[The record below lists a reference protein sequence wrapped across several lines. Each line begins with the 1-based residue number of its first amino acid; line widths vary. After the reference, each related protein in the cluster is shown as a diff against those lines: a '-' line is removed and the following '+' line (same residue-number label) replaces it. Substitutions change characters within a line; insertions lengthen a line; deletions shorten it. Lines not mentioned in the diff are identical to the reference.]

1 MWTAAYPA
9 INEKILHTMEEKIMA
24 NIHKSITELVGHTP
38 LVELTNFNRN
48 NNLKAT
54 MIGKLEY
61 FNPSGSVKDRAAL
74 NMIEKAEAEGKLK
87 PGGTIVES
95 TSGNTGISL
104 AAFAAA
110 RGYHLHIFMEPGC
123 TPERVQILKAYGTT
137 VQYYKDI
144 PGFDEIIANYGFDKE
159 RIIAAMQK
167 FCDDNGYYYTSQL
180 TNDANWQAHIKSTGP
195 EIVEDT
201 DGQVDY
207 AVMLAGTAG
216 TLTGVGLY
224 LKEHI
229 PGVKIIG
236 VQPNLESLYKPGE
249 DRDTIDGV
257 VHFDNDGKVTHP
269 FLVRNHFHCDEVI
282 DVDGTETYATAREL
296 AESDGIFAGASAAAA
311 VLAAK
316 KVALRP
322 ENEGKRIVVILP
334 DDGTKYL
341 STRMYGADI

>member
-1 MWTAAYPA
+1 
-9 INEKILHTMEEKIMA
+9 MA
-24 NIHKSITELVGHTP
+24 NIHGSITEIVGHTP
-38 LVELTNFNRN
+38 LVELTNYEKN
-48 NNLKAT
+48 NKLNAKI
-54 MIGKLEY
+54 IGKLEY
-61 FNPSGSVKDRAAL
+61 LNPTGSVKDRAAL

-110 RGYHLHIFMEPGC
+110 KGYHLHIFMEPGC
-123 TPERVQILKAYGTT
+123 TPERVQILKAYGVT

-144 PGFDEIIANYGFDKE
+144 PGFDEIIAEYGFDTG
-159 RIIAAMQK
+159 RIIAAIKK
-167 FCDDNGYYYTSQL
+167 FADDNGYYYTSQL
-180 TNDANWQAHIKSTGP
+180 TNEANWQAHIKSTGP

-201 DGQVDY
+201 DGDVDY

-216 TLTGVGLY
+216 TLTGVGKY
-224 LKEHI
+224 LQEHI
-229 PGVKIIG
+229 NGVKIVG

-269 FLVRNHFHCDEVI
+269 FIVGNNFHYDEVI
-282 DVDGTETYATAREL
+282 DVDGKEAYETAREL
-296 AESDGIFAGASAAAA
+296 ATSDGIFLGASAAAA

-316 KVALRP
+316 QLAQRE
-322 ENEGKRIVVILP
+322 ENAGKKIVVILP
-334 DDGTKYL
+334 DDGMKYL
-341 STRMYGADI
+341 STKMYK

>member
-1 MWTAAYPA
+1 
-9 INEKILHTMEEKIMA
+9 MA
-24 NIHKSITELVGHTP
+24 NIHHSITELVGHTP
-38 LVELTNFNRN
+38 LLELSNFNKN
-48 NNLKAT
+48 NHLKAT
-54 MIGKLEY
+54 LIAKLEY
-61 FNPSGSVKDRAAL
+61 LNPSGSVKDRAAL

-104 AAFAAA
+104 AAFAAS

-123 TPERVQILKAYGTT
+123 TLERVQILKAYGAT
-137 VQYYKDI
+137 VQYYKNI
-144 PGFDEIIANYGFDKE
+144 PGFDEIIAKYGFDTG

-167 FCDDNGYYYTSQL
+167 FCDENGYYYTSQL

-224 LKEHI
+224 LKEQI
-229 PGVKIIG
+229 PDVKIIG

-257 VHFDNDGKVTHP
+257 VHFDQNGQVSHP
-269 FLVRNHFHCDEVI
+269 FLVKNQFQCDEVI
-282 DVDGTETYATAREL
+282 DVDGSEAYATAREL
-296 AESDGIFAGASAAAA
+296 AKSDGLFVGASAAAA

-316 KVALRP
+316 KVAQRP

-341 STRMYGADI
+341 STRMFGEN

>member
-1 MWTAAYPA
+1 
-9 INEKILHTMEEKIMA
+9 MA

-54 MIGKLEY
+54 LIGKLEY

-269 FLVRNHFHCDEVI
+269 FLVKNHFHCDEVI

-322 ENEGKRIVVILP
+322 ENAGKRIVVILP

>member
-1 MWTAAYPA
+1 
-9 INEKILHTMEEKIMA
+9 MA
-24 NIHKSITELVGHTP
+24 NIHSSITEIVGHTP
-38 LVELTNFNRN
+38 LVELTNYEKN
-48 NNLKAT
+48 NKLNAKI
-54 MIGKLEY
+54 IGKLEY
-61 FNPSGSVKDRAAL
+61 LNPTGSVKDRAAL

-110 RGYHLHIFMEPGC
+110 KGYHLHIFMEPGC
-123 TPERVQILKAYGTT
+123 TPERVQILKAYGVT

-144 PGFDEIIANYGFDKE
+144 PGFDEIIAQYGFDTG
-159 RIIAAMQK
+159 RIIAAIKK
-167 FCDDNGYYYTSQL
+167 FADDNGYYYTSQL
-180 TNDANWQAHIKSTGP
+180 TNEANWQAHIKSTGP

-201 DGQVDY
+201 DGDVDY

-216 TLTGVGLY
+216 TLTGVGKY
-224 LKEHI
+224 LQDHI
-229 PGVKIIG
+229 NGVKIVG

-269 FLVRNHFHCDEVI
+269 FIVGTNFHYDEVI
-282 DVDGTETYATAREL
+282 DVDGKEAYETAREL
-296 AESDGIFAGASAAAA
+296 ATSDGIFLGASAAAA

-316 KVALRP
+316 QLAQRE
-322 ENEGKRIVVILP
+322 ENAGKKIVVILP
-334 DDGTKYL
+334 DDGMKYL
-341 STRMYGADI
+341 STKMYK

>member
-1 MWTAAYPA
+1 MA
-9 INEKILHTMEEKIMA
+9 KIYG
-24 NIHKSITELVGHTP
+24 SITELVGHTP
-38 LVELTNFNRN
+38 LVELKNYEKN
-48 NNLKAT
+48 NNLKAKL
-54 MIGKLEY
+54 IGKLEY
-61 FNPSGSVKDRAAL
+61 LNPTGSVKDRAAL
-74 NMIEKAEAEGKLK
+74 NMIEKGEAEGKLK
-87 PGGTIVES
+87 LGGTILES

-123 TPERVQILKAYGTT
+123 TPERVQILKAYGAT
-137 VQYYKDI
+137 VQYYQDI
-144 PGFDEIIANYGFDKE
+144 PGFNEIIAKYGFDKE
-159 RIIAAMQK
+159 RIIAAIKK
-167 FCDDNGYYYTSQL
+167 FADDNGYYYTSQL

-201 DGQVDY
+201 DGDVDY

-224 LKEHI
+224 LQEHI
-229 PGVKIIG
+229 KGIKIVG

-257 VHFDNDGKVTHP
+257 VHFDNNGQVGHP
-269 FLVRNHFHCDEVI
+269 FILKNNFHYDEVI

-296 AESDGIFAGASAAAA
+296 AESDGIFLGASAAAA

-316 KVALRP
+316 KIAERP
-322 ENEGKRIVVILP
+322 ENEGKKIVIILP
-334 DDGTKYL
+334 DDGMKYL
-341 STRMYGADI
+341 STNMYK

>member
-1 MWTAAYPA
+1 
-9 INEKILHTMEEKIMA
+9 MA
-24 NIHKSITELVGHTP
+24 NIHHSITELVGHTP
-38 LVELTNFNRN
+38 LLELSNFNKN
-48 NNLKAT
+48 NHLKAT
-54 MIGKLEY
+54 LIAKLEY
-61 FNPSGSVKDRAAL
+61 LNPSGSVKDRAAL

-104 AAFAAA
+104 AAFAAS

-123 TPERVQILKAYGTT
+123 TAERVQILKAYGAT

-144 PGFDEIIANYGFDKE
+144 PGFDEIIAKYGFDTG

-167 FCDDNGYYYTSQL
+167 FCDENGYYYTSQL

-224 LKEHI
+224 LKEQI
-229 PGVKIIG
+229 PDVKIIG

-257 VHFDNDGKVTHP
+257 VHFDQNGQVSHP
-269 FLVRNHFHCDEVI
+269 FLVKNQFQCDEVI
-282 DVDGTETYATAREL
+282 DVDGSEAYATAREL
-296 AESDGIFAGASAAAA
+296 AKSDGLFVGASAAAA

-316 KVALRP
+316 KVAQRP

-341 STRMYGADI
+341 STRMFGEN

>member
-1 MWTAAYPA
+1 
-9 INEKILHTMEEKIMA
+9 MA
-24 NIHKSITELVGHTP
+24 NIHHSITELVGHTP
-38 LVELTNFNRN
+38 LLELSNFNKN
-48 NNLKAT
+48 NHLKAT
-54 MIGKLEY
+54 LIAKLEY
-61 FNPSGSVKDRAAL
+61 LNPSGSVKDRAAL

-104 AAFAAA
+104 AAFAAS

-123 TPERVQILKAYGTT
+123 TLERVRILKAYGAT

-144 PGFDEIIANYGFDKE
+144 PGFDEIIAKYGFDTG

-167 FCDDNGYYYTSQL
+167 FCDENGYYYTSQL

-224 LKEHI
+224 LKEQI
-229 PGVKIIG
+229 PDVKIIG

-257 VHFDNDGKVTHP
+257 VHFDQNGQVSHP
-269 FLVRNHFHCDEVI
+269 FLVKNQFQCDEVI
-282 DVDGTETYATAREL
+282 DVDGSEAYATAREL
-296 AESDGIFAGASAAAA
+296 AKSDGLFVGASAAAA

-316 KVALRP
+316 KVAQRP

-341 STRMYGADI
+341 STRMFGEN